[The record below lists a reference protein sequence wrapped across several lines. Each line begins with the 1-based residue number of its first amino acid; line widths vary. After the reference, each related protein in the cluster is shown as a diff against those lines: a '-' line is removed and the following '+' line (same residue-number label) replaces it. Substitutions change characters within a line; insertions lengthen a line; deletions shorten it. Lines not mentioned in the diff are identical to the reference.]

1 MPLSDVVGLIRPLF
15 VTRMTPTGAAF
26 ATSLRRSLT
35 NFSSLALSFS
45 RSFSRRRDSFSSVAH
60 LCWDLSSRCF
70 RLAHSAV
77 ASSSLL
83 RSLSTRPSDLA
94 KEFASSSS
102 FAASSARA
110 RS

>member
-1 MPLSDVVGLIRPLF
+1 
-15 VTRMTPTGAAF
+15 MTPTGAAL
-26 ATSLRRSLT
+26 ATSLLRSLT

-60 LCWDLSSRCF
+60 LCVDLSSRCF
-70 RLAHSAV
+70 SAV
-77 ASSSLL
+77 TSAVVSSSRF